1 MIRRPPR
8 STLSSSSAAS
18 DVYKRQHLQRA
29 AMDPIELAAE
39 ADGWRK
45 DSHGD
50 GIAKAGKR
58 AKLGLEGLSG
68 PESGAMSRR
77 LDVTVES
84 QYSTLQST
92 RRRNATLGPSPNLR
106 RPPWCDVFSQ
116 RPSEFRFPH
125 GFSGNGCAIIYDALF
140 SYEQATGGRTAGATS
155 I

>member
-77 LDVTVES
+77 LDGDGRLSILYTTKYPSAQCHIRPVT
-84 QYSTLQST
+84 Q
-92 RRRNATLGPSPNLR
+92 
-106 RPPWCDVFSQ
+106 F
-116 RPSEFRFPH
+116 
-125 GFSGNGCAIIYDALF
+125 
-140 SYEQATGGRTAGATS
+140 
-155 I
+155 